1 MNLFISAAVIVGQS
15 IKHYPELTGWVI
27 VMLLDLAMLT
37 LATVCRKKK
46 KSHIVSLQNG
56 TNI

>member
-15 IKHYPELTGWVI
+15 IKHYPELTEWVI

-46 KSHIVSLQNG
+46 SHIVSLQNG

>member
-46 KSHIVSLQNG
+46 NHIVSLQNG

>member
-15 IKHYPELTGWVI
+15 IKDYPELTGWVI
-27 VMLLDLAMLT
+27 VVLLDLAMLT
-37 LATVCRKKK
+37 LATVYKKK
-46 KSHIVSLQNG
+46 KSYIVSLQNG